1 MGRRRQRSQRNQR
14 PAQRENVSKEKG
26 HVTTTT
32 TTTTVSA
39 TTTTVSTTAAAAAE
53 PLIFDAELR
62 SGVVQLKL
70 ELRRLRQPRPG
81 LQSVRASTEEGR
93 PKL

>member
-26 HVTTTT
+26 HVTTT

-81 LQSVRASTEEGR
+81 LQSVRASAEEGR
-93 PKL
+93 P